1 MKRRVLLV
9 EDDAAL
15 LRLIR
20 DELDA
25 EGYLVNVATSVA
37 TARQQLTETGFDLV
51 VTDLRLP
58 DGTGHDVLETA
69 RQCEP
74 RPACLVITAFGS
86 VSDAVAALK
95 RGADDFLT
103 KPLEMD
109 HFLLSVDRLI
119 EQSFLRRDYARLKQ
133 VIQSKDNH
141 GIAGSSAQIQRL
153 REQITVI
160 AATDGPVL
168 ITGESG
174 TGKELV
180 ARSLHAQSARRDG
193 PFVAIN
199 CAGIPGELI
208 ESELFGH
215 EAGAFTDAKK
225 KHAGIFRQASGG
237 TLLLDEIGEMPLT
250 LQAKLLRVLQEGS
263 VRSIGASGEQAVDVR
278 VVAATH
284 RNVEELV
291 ASGAFREDLYYR
303 LETFKLEVPPLRTR
317 DGDVELLA
325 YLFLRQHASSTGRDI
340 DGFDPAT
347 LETLNAYAFP
357 GNVRELSNVIERA
370 VAFCQGTLIN
380 VGDLPARIP
389 ESEGEPSS
397 LTHHSDTPEYGKE
410 PLLEDL
416 PTLDV
421 LQRRYARQVLER
433 TDGNK
438 QQAAAILG
446 VTRSTL
452 YRWLAQE

>member
-25 EGYLVNVATSVA
+25 EGYLVGEATSVA
-37 TARQQLTETGFDLV
+37 IARQQLAEKVFDLV

-58 DGTGHDVLETA
+58 DGTGHDVLEAA
-69 RQCEP
+69 RQSEP

-95 RGADDFLT
+95 KGADDFLT

-119 EQSFLRRDYARLKQ
+119 EQSFLRRDYARLKE
-133 VIQSKDNH
+133 VIQSRDNH
-141 GIAGSSAQIQRL
+141 GITGNSAQIQRL

-168 ITGESG
+168 VTGESG

-180 ARSLHAQSARRDG
+180 ARSLHVQSGRRDG

-284 RNVEELV
+284 RNVEALV

-303 LETFKLEVPPLRTR
+303 LETFKLEVPPLRAR
-317 DGDVELLA
+317 HGDVELLA
-325 YLFLRQHASSTGRDI
+325 YLFLRQHASATGRDI
-340 DGFDPAT
+340 DGFDPAA
-347 LETLNAYAFP
+347 LDTLNAYAFP
-357 GNVRELSNVIERA
+357 GNVRELSNIIERA
-370 VAFCQGTLIN
+370 VAFCQGTLIS
-380 VGDLPARIP
+380 VGDLPGRIL
-389 ESEGEPSS
+389 ESQGESS
-397 LTHHSDTPEYGKE
+397 TGQDSDTREDGKE
-410 PLLEDL
+410 TLFDDL

>member
-1 MKRRVLLV
+1 MKHRVLLV

-15 LRLIR
+15 LRLIC
-20 DELDA
+20 DELQAAGYKVETASSVKDAQQLLA
-25 EGYLVNVATSVA
+25 EG
-37 TARQQLTETGFDLV
+37 RFDLV

-58 DGTGHDVLETA
+58 DGTGHDVLAAAQES
-69 RQCEP
+69 EP
-74 RPACLVITAFGS
+74 RPASLVITAFGS

-95 RGADDFLT
+95 KGADDFLT

-133 VIQSKDNH
+133 TLQSTSNH
-141 GIAGSSAQIQRL
+141 GIAGNSPQIQRL

-160 AATDGPVL
+160 AATEGPVL

-180 ARSLHAQSARRDG
+180 ARSLHAQSDRRDG

-199 CAGIPGELI
+199 CAGIPDALI

-215 EAGAFTDAKK
+215 EAGAFTDARK
-225 KHAGIFRQASGG
+225 KHAGIFCQASGG
-237 TLLLDEIGEMPLT
+237 TLLLDEIGEMPLA

-263 VRSIGASGEQAVDVR
+263 VRAIGASGEQAVDVR

-284 RNVEELV
+284 RNIEQLV
-291 ASGAFREDLYYR
+291 SCGEFREDLYYR
-303 LETFKLEVPPLRTR
+303 LETFKLEIPPLRLR
-317 DGDVELLA
+317 REDIALLA
-325 YLFLRQHASSTGRDI
+325 HLFLRQHASETRRDI
-340 DGFDPAT
+340 DGFDAMT
-347 LETLNAYAFP
+347 LDVLNAYAFP
-357 GNVRELSNVIERA
+357 GNVRELSNVVERA
-370 VAFCQGTLIN
+370 VAFCQGRLISAA
-380 VGDLPARIP
+380 DLPAR
-389 ESEGEPSS
+389 
-397 LTHHSDTPEYGKE
+397 
-410 PLLEDL
+410 LLENELVPSPLAVSTMQQASDESLLDGL

-433 TDGNK
+433 TSGNK

-452 YRWLAQE
+452 YRWLAQD

>member
-25 EGYLVNVATSVA
+25 VGYRVEEASGVEG
-37 TARQQLTETGFDLV
+37 ARRQLSDTVFDLV
-51 VTDLRLP
+51 ITDLRLP
-58 DGTGHDVLETA
+58 DGTGHDVLATA
-69 RQCEP
+69 LQASV

-86 VSDAVAALK
+86 VSDAVEALK
-95 RGADDFLT
+95 QGADDFLT

-133 VIQSKDNH
+133 AIQSEDNH
-141 GIAGSSAQIQRL
+141 GIAGNSPQIQRL
-153 REQITVI
+153 REQLTVI

-180 ARSLHAQSARRDG
+180 ARSLHNQSRRQAG
-193 PFVAIN
+193 PFVPIN

-215 EAGAFTDAKK
+215 EAGAFTDAKQ
-225 KHAGIFRQASGG
+225 KHAGIFQQASGG
-237 TLLLDEIGEMPLT
+237 TLLLDEIGEMPLA

-263 VRSIGASGEQAVDVR
+263 VRPIGSSEEQAVNVR
-278 VVAATH
+278 VIAATH
-284 RNVEELV
+284 RNVQELV
-291 ASGAFREDLYYR
+291 ASGQFREDLYYR
-303 LETFKLEVPPLRTR
+303 LETFRIEIPPLRDR
-317 DGDVELLA
+317 ENDVELLA
-325 YLFLRQHASSTGRDI
+325 SFFLRQHATATGRDI
-340 DGFDPAT
+340 DGFDASALT
-347 LETLNAYAFP
+347 ALKVYAFP
-357 GNVRELSNVIERA
+357 GNVRELSNVVERA
-370 VAFCQGTLIN
+370 VAFCTGPLIRAI
-380 VGDLPARIP
+380 DLPARLR
-389 ESEGEPSS
+389 EGRTGRPAGSNDLHAGEDGAN
-397 LTHHSDTPEYGKE
+397 T
-410 PLLEDL
+410 LLDDL

-433 TDGNK
+433 TEGNK

-452 YRWLAQE
+452 YRWLAQD

>member
-1 MKRRVLLV
+1 MKKRILLV

-25 EGYLVNVATSVA
+25 EGYLVD
-37 TARQQLTETGFDLV
+37 ETGTVEEAQRALVESVYDLV
-51 VTDLRLP
+51 ITDLRLP
-58 DGTGHDVLETA
+58 DGTGHDILATA
-69 RQCEP
+69 QQVRT
-74 RPACLVITAFGS
+74 RSACLVITAFGS
-86 VSDAVAALK
+86 VTEAVDALK
-95 RGADDFLT
+95 QGADDFLT

-109 HFLLSVDRLI
+109 HFLLCVERLI
-119 EQSFLRRDYARLKQ
+119 EQSFLRRDYARLKE
-133 VIQSKDNH
+133 VIQGEDNH
-141 GIAGSSAQIQRL
+141 GIAGNSPQVHRL

-180 ARSLHAQSARRDG
+180 ARSLHAQSRRRAG

-215 EAGAFTDAKK
+215 EAGAFTDAKR
-225 KHAGIFRQASGG
+225 KHSGIFQQASGG
-237 TLLLDEIGEMPLT
+237 TLLLDEIGEMPLA

-263 VRSIGASGEQAVDVR
+263 VRSIGSSEEQSVDVR
-278 VVAATH
+278 VIAATH
-284 RNVEELV
+284 RDVEELV
-291 ASGAFREDLYYR
+291 TSGQFREDLYYR
-303 LETFKLEVPPLRTR
+303 LETFKIEVPPLRER
-317 DGDVELLA
+317 EDDVELLA
-325 YLFLRQHASSTGRDI
+325 SFFLRQHASATGRDI
-340 DGFDPAT
+340 DGFEAPA
-347 LETLNAYAFP
+347 LAALKAYPFP

-370 VAFCQGTLIN
+370 VAFCTGGLISTT
-380 VGDLPARIP
+380 DLPTRLTEDQAGAAAR
-389 ESEGEPSS
+389 
-397 LTHHSDTPEYGKE
+397 HHPNDDRDNMQA
-410 PLLEDL
+410 LFNDL
-416 PTLDV
+416 PTLEV

-433 TDGNK
+433 TKGNK
-438 QQAAAILG
+438 QRAAAILG

-452 YRWLAQE
+452 YRWLAQD

>member
-9 EDDAAL
+9 EDDASL
-15 LRLIR
+15 LRLIQ

-25 EGYLVNVATSVA
+25 EGYQVVNTTTLAQ
-37 TARQQLTETGFDLV
+37 AREQLAADAFDLV

-58 DGTGHDVLETA
+58 DGTGHEVLA
-69 RQCEP
+69 LAQKGSSA
-74 RPACLVITAFGS
+74 PACLVITAFGS
-86 VSDAVAALK
+86 VDDAVEALK
-95 RGADDFLT
+95 QGADDFLT

-133 VIQSKDNH
+133 VIQRDDHH
-141 GIAGSSAQIQRL
+141 GIVGNSPQMLRL
-153 REQITVI
+153 REQISVI

-180 ARSLHAQSARRDG
+180 ARSLHRQSGRHAG

-225 KHAGIFRQASGG
+225 KHAGIFQQSSGG
-237 TLLLDEIGEMPLT
+237 TLLLDEIGEMPLS

-263 VRSIGASGEQAVDVR
+263 VRSIGSSAERDVDVR
-278 VVAATH
+278 IIAATH
-284 RNVEELV
+284 RDIGEMVS
-291 ASGAFREDLYYR
+291 SGHLREDLYYR
-303 LETFKLEVPPLRTR
+303 LETFKLEVPPLRDR
-317 DGDVELLA
+317 EDDVALLA
-325 YLFLRQHASSTGRDI
+325 SFFLRQHASATGRDI
-340 DGFDPAT
+340 DGFDPAA
-347 LETLNAYAFP
+347 LAALQSYPFP
-357 GNVRELSNVIERA
+357 GNVRELSNVVERA
-370 VAFCQGTLIN
+370 VAFCHGRLISAT
-380 VGDLPARIP
+380 DLPAR
-389 ESEGEPSS
+389 
-397 LTHHSDTPEYGKE
+397 
-410 PLLEDL
+410 LLEAEESGSQARSPGGDGDVTQGLLDDL

-421 LQRRYARQVLER
+421 LQLRYARRVLER
-433 TDGNK
+433 TQGNK
-438 QQAAAILG
+438 QRAAAILG
-446 VTRSTL
+446 ITRSTL
-452 YRWLAQE
+452 YRWLAQD